1 MTVSTPK
8 GFKKVLKTLDM
19 TLFTVCA
26 IIVIDT
32 PGIATPV
39 LIGEIMLWWTKR

>member
-1 MTVSTPK
+1 MTASTQK

-32 PGIATPV
+32 LAASAS
-39 LIGEIMLWWTKR
+39 IGV